1 MRKLLTVK
9 AQGKRILVLDSTGV
23 RMFVSIREVARYLAQ
38 LFNHTD
44 DLYELRLEYA
54 REQIL
59 RELNMTVRSN
69 WNEYVKLND
78 MQPAPGA
85 LRADYI
91 DDYARLAATT
101 RAREEKHRQA
111 EYAREER
118 RIRNDAKPAVQKS
131 AESLRRQ
138 EKALATR
145 RMNHELIVA
154 RVNRDS

>member
-9 AQGKRILVLDSTGV
+9 AQGKRMLVLDSTGV
-23 RMFVSIREVARYLAQ
+23 RMFVSIREVSKYLAH
-38 LFNHTD
+38 LFNHTNE
-44 DLYELRLEYA
+44 LYELRLETA

-59 RELNMTVRSN
+59 RELRMNVRSN

-78 MQPAPGA
+78 STPASGA
-85 LRADYI
+85 LRQDYI
-91 DDYARLAATT
+91 DDYARLNATMT
-101 RAREEKHRQA
+101 ARTEAHVAVK
-111 EYAREER
+111 ER
-118 RIRNDAKPAVQKS
+118 REKRALENELKPAVQRS

-154 RVNRDS
+154 RANRS